1 MNILTLEE
9 EFSPLGVFGV
19 KKPQDLQKKKDDVW
33 VEDDLKAGSGVV
45 VKTKGRSQMV
55 FLYFETFHEIQICR
69 FCPEIDEIRCWAA
82 WNSH

>member
-9 EFSPLGVFGV
+9 EFSPLGVFEV
-19 KKPQDLQKKKDDVW
+19 KKKQDLQKKKDDVW

-55 FLYFETFHEIQICR
+55 F
-69 FCPEIDEIRCWAA
+69 
-82 WNSH
+82 